1 MKNVVFLNR
10 WGHLYH
16 LMLVLTDG
24 EHDHRLRSCVCLSL
38 QEAHQVIENW
48 RQTFYIA
55 PADVQDNSK
64 VDMNDLLRGI
74 ETDFS
79 VAHN

>member
-24 EHDHRLRSCVCLSL
+24 ETDHRLRSCVCLSL
-38 QEAHQVIENW
+38 QEAHQVIDRW
-48 RQTFYIA
+48 RHTFYIA
-55 PADVQDNSK
+55 PDDLQDNSNL
-64 VDMNDLLRGI
+64 DMNDLLKGM

-79 VAHN
+79 VVRN